1 MAGLGRAMTGLSRYR
16 LGGGT
21 QQALSMPRPM
31 SHLRVFLTALAIAA
45 LPACKILPTEQ
56 ATKQSGVDT
65 FFDAKSFD
73 PDKMVRD
80 MWDSKV
86 IPYLNAK
93 AGAFPEVRDL
103 ARNSADDAGKKYG
116 FRQKESNAP
125 WTVVAR
131 IEGKIV
137 AANTASRAATIDVD
151 IDGDGKADATVQ
163 IGPALRGTAL
173 RDALDFVSF
182 NTFTNQIDFAKFGKA
197 FNQHVDRTSLSALP
211 RDNLLGRQVTILGAF
226 SLDKTG
232 APPLVTPATVT
243 LGAAS

>member
-1 MAGLGRAMTGLSRYR
+1 
-16 LGGGT
+16 
-21 QQALSMPRPM
+21 MPRFVK
-31 SHLRVFLTALAIAA
+31 SAALLLALA

-65 FFDAKSFD
+65 FFDDKSFD

-80 MWDSKV
+80 MWDAKV

-103 ARNSADDAGKKYG
+103 ARTSADDAGKKYG
-116 FRQKESNAP
+116 FRQKEGNAP

-131 IEGKIV
+131 IEGKVV

-151 IDGDGKADATVQ
+151 TDGDGKPDATVQ
-163 IGPALRGTAL
+163 IGPAMRGTAL

-226 SLDKTG
+226 PLDK
-232 APPLVTPATVT
+232 AAVPLVTPATVT
-243 LGAAS
+243 LGPAS